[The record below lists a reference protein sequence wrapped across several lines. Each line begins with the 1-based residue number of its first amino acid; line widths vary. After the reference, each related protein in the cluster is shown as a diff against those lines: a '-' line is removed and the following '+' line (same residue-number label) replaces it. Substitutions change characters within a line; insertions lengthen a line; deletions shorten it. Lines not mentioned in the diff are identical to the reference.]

1 MYALMCALMYALM
14 CVSHACVLVQTTTGF
29 KYLPFGGGRRK
40 CIGDQFALLE
50 SVVALAMLQRRYTF
64 EMHSSAGPVTMV
76 SGATIHT
83 GGGLPVRLIP
93 RDHTGAATD
102 TDSEPESFSAA
113 APMPAAAPVPARV

>member
-1 MYALMCALMYALM
+1 M
-14 CVSHACVLVQTTTGF
+14 LVQVTTDF

-93 RDHTGAATD
+93 RDPAAAAAD
-102 TDSEPESFSAA
+102 TDSEPEPFAA
-113 APMPAAAPVPARV
+113 APPAPATAPVAARV